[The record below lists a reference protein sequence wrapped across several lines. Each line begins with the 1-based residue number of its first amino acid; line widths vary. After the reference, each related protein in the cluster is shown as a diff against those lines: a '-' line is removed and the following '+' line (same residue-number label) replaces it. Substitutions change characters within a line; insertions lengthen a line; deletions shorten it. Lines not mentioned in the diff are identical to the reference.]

1 MANKIVKHALENNL
15 IKELRNSIDKVDDK
29 IFDLILK
36 RFDYVEKIGNIKKEM
51 NMPVDDKAREEII
64 IERLSEKLSTKINY
78 KEIKKIIGPIISISK
93 DIQRRKK

>member
-1 MANKIVKHALENNL
+1 MKRKV
-15 IKELRNSIDKVDDK
+15 IKELRSSIDKVDDQ

-51 NMPVDDKAREEII
+51 NIPVDDKAREEII
-64 IERLSEKLSTKINY
+64 IKRLSEKLNTKINY
-78 KEIKKIIGPIISISK
+78 KEIKKIIDPIISISK

>member
-1 MANKIVKHALENNL
+1 MNKKV
-15 IKELRNSIDKVDDK
+15 IKELRNSIDKVDDQ

-51 NMPVDDKAREEII
+51 KMPVDDKAREEII

>member
-1 MANKIVKHALENNL
+1 MNKKV
-15 IKELRNSIDKVDDK
+15 IKELRKSIDKVDDQ

-78 KEIKKIIGPIISISK
+78 KEIKKIIDPIISISK

>member
-1 MANKIVKHALENNL
+1 MNKKV
-15 IKELRNSIDKVDDK
+15 IKDLRNSIDKVDDQ

-36 RFDYVEKIGNIKKEM
+36 RFDYVEKIGNIKKEI

>member
-1 MANKIVKHALENNL
+1 MNKKV
-15 IKELRNSIDKVDDK
+15 IKELRNSIDKVDDQ

>member
-1 MANKIVKHALENNL
+1 MNKKV
-15 IKELRNSIDKVDDK
+15 IKELRNSIDKVDDQ

-36 RFDYVEKIGNIKKEM
+36 RFDYVEKIGNIKKEV

>member
-1 MANKIVKHALENNL
+1 MNKKV
-15 IKELRNSIDKVDDK
+15 IKELRNSIDKVDDQ

-51 NMPVDDKAREEII
+51 NMAVYDKVREEII

>member
-1 MANKIVKHALENNL
+1 MNKKV
-15 IKELRNSIDKVDDK
+15 IKELRNSIDKIDDQ
-29 IFDLILK
+29 IFDLIMK
-36 RFDYVEKIGNIKKEM
+36 RFDYVEKIGNIKNEM

-78 KEIKKIIGPIISISK
+78 KEIKKIIDPIISISK

>member
-1 MANKIVKHALENNL
+1 MNKKV
-15 IKELRNSIDKVDDK
+15 IKELRNSIDKVDDQ

-51 NMPVDDKAREEII
+51 NMPVYDKAREEII

>member
-1 MANKIVKHALENNL
+1 MNKKI
-15 IKELRNSIDKVDDK
+15 IKDLRNSIDKVDDQ

-51 NMPVDDKAREEII
+51 NMPVDDKVREEII

-78 KEIKKIIGPIISISK
+78 KEIKKIIDPIISISK

>member
-1 MANKIVKHALENNL
+1 MNKKV
-15 IKELRNSIDKVDDK
+15 IKELRNSIDKVDDQ

-64 IERLSEKLSTKINY
+64 IERLSEKLSTKLNY
-78 KEIKKIIGPIISISK
+78 EEIKKIISPIISISK

>member
-1 MANKIVKHALENNL
+1 MNKKV
-15 IKELRNSIDKVDDK
+15 IKELRNSIDKVDDQ

-51 NMPVDDKAREEII
+51 NIPVDDKAREEII

-78 KEIKKIIGPIISISK
+78 KEIKKIIDPIISISK

>member
-1 MANKIVKHALENNL
+1 MNRKV
-15 IKELRNSIDKVDDK
+15 IKELRSSIDKVDDQ

-78 KEIKKIIGPIISISK
+78 KEIKKIIDPIISISK

>member
-1 MANKIVKHALENNL
+1 MNKKV
-15 IKELRNSIDKVDDK
+15 IKELRNSIDKVDDQ

-36 RFDYVEKIGNIKKEM
+36 RFDYVEKIGKIKREM
-51 NMPVDDKAREEII
+51 NMPVDDKAREKII

-78 KEIKKIIGPIISISK
+78 KEIKKIISPIISISK

>member
-1 MANKIVKHALENNL
+1 MNRKV
-15 IKELRNSIDKVDDK
+15 IKELRNSIDKVDDQ

-36 RFDYVEKIGNIKKEM
+36 RFDYVEKIGNIKKEI

-64 IERLSEKLSTKINY
+64 IKRLSEKLSTKINY
-78 KEIKKIIGPIISISK
+78 KEIKKIIDPIISISK

>member
-1 MANKIVKHALENNL
+1 MNKKV

-36 RFDYVEKIGNIKKEM
+36 RFDYVAKIGNIKKEM
-51 NMPVDDKAREEII
+51 KMPVDDKAREEII

>member
-1 MANKIVKHALENNL
+1 MNRKV
-15 IKELRNSIDKVDDK
+15 IKELRSSIDKVDDQ

-51 NMPVDDKAREEII
+51 NIPVDDKAREEII
-64 IERLSEKLSTKINY
+64 IKRLSEKLNTKINY